1 LELGI
6 SSFWLLLPL
15 EREELL
21 GLAAVREV
29 DMDLLPAALLPD
41 VLDWLPV
48 RDLDWVLV
56 AILFG
61 V

>member
-1 LELGI
+1 LGI

-21 GLAAVREV
+21 APGAVREE
-29 DMDLLPAALLPD
+29 DMDLLPAALLPVV

-48 RDLDWVLV
+48 RDLDWVFV
-56 AILFG
+56 AMLFG

>member
-6 SSFWLLLPL
+6 SSFWLLLLL

-21 GLAAVREV
+21 AFGAVREE
-29 DMDLLPAALLPD
+29 DIDLLAAALRPV
-41 VLDWLPV
+41 VLDWLLV
-48 RDLDWVLV
+48 FDLDWVLV
-56 AILFG
+56 AMLFG